1 MIKLIIDK
9 LNIDNH
15 TSISFRFPNIFHLS
29 SKNVL
34 YIQRVNISPPLIL
47 FITPLPLTLTPLK
60 KYERLDF
67 LLYKNR
73 LHLSQKTKAPRVPI
87 PFIRYGL

>member
-1 MIKLIIDK
+1 MRGGEI
-9 LNIDNH
+9 
-15 TSISFRFPNIFHLS
+15 
-29 SKNVL
+29 
-34 YIQRVNISPPLIL
+34 PPLIL

-73 LHLSQKTKAPRVPI
+73 LHLKNRQTKAPRVPI